1 MRISDN
7 NKTSSTSSLILKTAG
22 KTSLVLVVLLVL
34 VCALFLLLAPMR
46 ASDFFYS
53 MGMKK
58 TATSLAYNAASSSN
72 EFDDWWD
79 VLVKGV
85 SANCYDKAY
94 EAADR
99 LEKNEDYSS
108 LISKKT
114 ILVGDVR
121 YNAEFYVSY
130 NKAKC
135 GLLAYSSSETDR
147 KGIWNYVQDWLLTN
161 GWGDYVTE
169 GGSTNYN
176 FFSLNPM
183 KGYIDALCTD
193 TSIPLDNFLKEAKDL
208 YNDVGKYA
216 NVPVWPTPSKRKD
229 LAYYM
234 KKLCDARTG
243 QIDQDTVAFW
253 TEKAA

>member
-216 NVPVWPTPSKRKD
+216 DMPNWPTVSRRKD

-253 TEKAA
+253 TEKAN

>member
-147 KGIWNYVQDWLLTN
+147 KGIWN
-161 GWGDYVTE
+161 
-169 GGSTNYN
+169 
-176 FFSLNPM
+176 
-183 KGYIDALCTD
+183 
-193 TSIPLDNFLKEAKDL
+193 
-208 YNDVGKYA
+208 
-216 NVPVWPTPSKRKD
+216 
-229 LAYYM
+229 
-234 KKLCDARTG
+234 
-243 QIDQDTVAFW
+243 
-253 TEKAA
+253 